1 MPNNLPVTQFETRQN
16 RLISAIQVA
25 GLDALALN
33 AGPTL
38 TYLTGLHFHLS
49 ERPVIAL
56 FSPGNRPALFLP
68 ELEGRKVEGLPF
80 ALDAFPYGE
89 DPLEWAQGLSG
100 AIKTLKLDSQKIG
113 VEPRRFRVL
122 ELRLLE
128 TAIPSAQIQSA
139 EDCVARL
146 RMHKDQAELANMR
159 QAIAV
164 AQKALHNTLPSIK
177 VGLTERQ
184 IASELTMQLLSNGS
198 DSEIP
203 FAPIIASGPNSA
215 NPHAVPTDRRL
226 QPGDLL
232 IVDWGASVNEYI
244 SDLTRTFVLGEPE
257 QELSQIARIVL
268 EANAAARQQAKPGI
282 PAGQLDQ
289 AAREVIEKAGYGEFF
304 THRTGHGLGM
314 DSHEEPYIRRGNH
327 LLLAPGMTF
336 TIEPG
341 IYLPGRGGVRIE
353 DNLVITDSGSETLSD
368 YPRELVAIQTI

>member
-1 MPNNLPVTQFETRQN
+1 
-16 RLISAIQVA
+16 
-25 GLDALALN
+25 
-33 AGPTL
+33 
-38 TYLTGLHFHLS
+38 
-49 ERPVIAL
+49 
-56 FSPGNRPALFLP
+56 
-68 ELEGRKVEGLPF
+68 
-80 ALDAFPYGE
+80 
-89 DPLEWAQGLSG
+89 
-100 AIKTLKLDSQKIG
+100 
-113 VEPRRFRVL
+113 
-122 ELRLLE
+122 
-128 TAIPSAQIQSA
+128 
-139 EDCVARL
+139 
-146 RMHKDQAELANMR
+146 MHKDQAELANMR

-314 DSHEEPYIRRGNH
+314 ESHEEPYIREGNN

-368 YPRELVAIQTI
+368 FPREMESIQTI